1 MNNEPEAGKFIVF
14 IIADYLLALPMVTVL
29 KVVNSPLVSSGNLRA
44 AGLVQIG
51 HHTIMVLDLHQKLAT
66 TYATQVT
73 RNSPF
78 LVITQVQG
86 ELCGIPVD
94 EPPNLVELPRD
105 SIRALP
111 KSYNQVGL
119 MDMVSHVAVLSQE
132 EKTLNIFIVDIN
144 RALGATT
151 NSNTPRL
158 IAAEQ

>member
-14 IIADYLLALPMVTVL
+14 MIADYLLALPMSAVL
-29 KVVNSPLVSSGNLRA
+29 KVVNSPHGSNGNLRA

-51 HHTIMVLDLHQKLAT
+51 HHTIMLLDLQQKFT
-66 TYATQVT
+66 TSYAPQVT

-132 EKTLNIFIVDIN
+132 EKTFTIFIVDIN
-144 RALGATT
+144 RAVGVTT
-151 NSNTPRL
+151 NSTTPRL
-158 IAAEQ
+158 INAEK